1 MKNKMSEQ
9 EKIDKE
15 GMHEAAQAFRCIQN
29 AKCKAEVFSFFVAN
43 IRNEKQSH
51 KHNNNDSRVFN
62 SKPIH
67 VVSVSIRN

>member
-43 IRNEKQSH
+43 IRNGDCI
-51 KHNNNDSRVFN
+51 DSA
-62 SKPIH
+62 I
-67 VVSVSIRN
+67 IGAMAEWDEL